1 MTGRQLNLGVTVRY
15 KQGLRLRV
23 GVVAVLSV
31 YSGMAW
37 ADATTPAP
45 TTMKPIKVTAQKV
58 EQALQDVPATVEVVS
73 GEQIELRQIDSLE
86 QLGKQ
91 LNGVSIGSYTGSQPR
106 IFIRGIGDMTDLKN
120 KRVAVYVD
128 GVPQLDAAMQDVLLG
143 GNVERVEVLKGP
155 QGTLYGRN
163 ASAGVINIV
172 TRRPDDHAISV
183 SAGWGQRHAK
193 RLTFNAQS
201 GVFDD
206 RLRFGVD
213 AGVMEG
219 DGVLKNVANG
229 SQGKLDAYERRNVGF
244 KLEADAS
251 ADTQLRL
258 TARHFNDR
266 TPAYLQTYVDPQT
279 LQPIKLRNLMM
290 AFASMGSATR
300 AGDLNFYEV
309 ERNLEGDTR
318 TRGRALTFQVSH
330 DFGGVKL
337 NATTAWQRSKQEMRT
352 DVDYSAD
359 PSFFYNFDPYTND
372 HRQLSQEV
380 QLVGKRD
387 KLDWQAGVYAY
398 RDQTLNTNRFGN
410 SFGTQYQDTRYQTS
424 GWAGFGQLDYRLAPQ
439 WTLVAGVRY
448 QKDHQR
454 FTDVYKNKPEISRQD
469 TSTTY
474 KLAANYEWRP
484 DNVVFLNVATGYTPG
499 GVNTNPQMV
508 NGSPTG
514 PYLTYGHETS
524 RNVELGM
531 KGVLQDPALSYAVS
545 LYQTRIH
552 DQQLMVL
559 PDTQIKNV
567 GRTRYR
573 GLELELGYQFARSWS
588 LNAGYALNQSRVEQS
603 FEAVAI
609 GKAVPLAPLYTAKL
623 GLQYQGAVADG
634 TRLTAR
640 LDWNRTGRFYANS
653 ANSIGQGSYDL
664 MDVSARLDFKQ
675 WWLKLN
681 VNNVFNKRYYQL
693 IAANSPVNGLTS
705 AVYGQPRSVMLTA
718 GASF

>member
-1 MTGRQLNLGVTVRY
+1 M
-15 KQGLRLRV
+15 
-23 GVVAVLSV
+23 
-31 YSGMAW
+31 
-37 ADATTPAP
+37 
-45 TTMKPIKVTAQKV
+45 KVTAQKV

-106 IFIRGIGDMTDLKN
+106 IFIRGIGDLTDLKN

-143 GNVERVEVLKGP
+143 GGVGRVEVLKGP

-163 ASAGVINIV
+163 ALAGVINIV
-172 TRRPDDHAISV
+172 TKRPDDHAISV

-206 RLRFGVD
+206 RLRFGLD

-229 SQGKLDAYERRNVGF
+229 SQGKLDAYERRNMGF

-251 ADTQLRL
+251 VDTQLRL

-266 TPAYLQTYVDPQT
+266 TPAYTQTVIDPQS
-279 LQPIKLRNLMM
+279 LRPIKVRS
-290 AFASMGSATR
+290 FAQ

-309 ERNLEGDTR
+309 ERNLEGGTR
-318 TRGRALTFQVSH
+318 TRGRALTFQISH

-352 DVDYSAD
+352 DADYSAD
-359 PSFFYNFDPYTND
+359 PVFFYNFDPYTND

-380 QLVGKRD
+380 QLVGKHD
-387 KLDWQAGVYAY
+387 KLDWQAGLYAY

-410 SFGTQYQDTRYQTS
+410 SLGTQYQDTRYQTS

-448 QKDHQR
+448 QKDRQR
-454 FTDVYKNKPEISRQD
+454 FTDVYKNKPEISQQD

-499 GVNTNPQMV
+499 GVNTSPQMV
-508 NGSPTG
+508 NSSPTG

-524 RNVELGM
+524 RSVELGM

-567 GRTRYR
+567 GRTRYH
-573 GLELELGYQFARSWS
+573 GLELELGYQFARNWS
-588 LNAGYALNQSRVEQS
+588 LSAGYALNRSKVQESYES
-603 FEAVAI
+603 AAI
-609 GKAVPLAPLYTAKL
+609 GKSVPLAPLYTAKL
-623 GLQYQGAVADG
+623 GLQYQGQVAKG

-653 ANSIGQGSYDL
+653 ANSYGQRSYDL
-664 MDVSARLDFKQ
+664 VDMSARLDFKQ

-681 VNNVFNKRYYQL
+681 VNNLFNKRYYQMVAPHPF
-693 IAANSPVNGLTS
+693 IASMGQAI
-705 AVYGQPRSVMLTA
+705 YGQPRSVMLTA